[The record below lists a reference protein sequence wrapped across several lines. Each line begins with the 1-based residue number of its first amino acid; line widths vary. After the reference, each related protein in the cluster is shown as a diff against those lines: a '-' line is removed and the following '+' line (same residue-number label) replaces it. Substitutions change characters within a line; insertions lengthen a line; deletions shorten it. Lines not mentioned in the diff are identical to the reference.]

1 MSSNPQETKSNRA
14 ATTNAS
20 RAAPSMPDLSEEEL
34 RHMIRQLLDKPI
46 EERTHF
52 LRARLPNGGS
62 AL

>member
-1 MSSNPQETKSNRA
+1 
-14 ATTNAS
+14 
-20 RAAPSMPDLSEEEL
+20 MPDLSEEEL